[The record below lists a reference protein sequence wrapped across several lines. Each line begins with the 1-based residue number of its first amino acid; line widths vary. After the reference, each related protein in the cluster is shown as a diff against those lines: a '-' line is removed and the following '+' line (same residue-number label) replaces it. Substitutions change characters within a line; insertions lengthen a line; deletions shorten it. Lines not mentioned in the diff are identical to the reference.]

1 MKILILAAFLTLP
14 IISVKEYKQSP
25 ETKPYMI
32 WIEPS
37 ELKGILRVHDNRGF
51 GVMTDSEFILT
62 VLIERMK

>member
-1 MKILILAAFLTLP
+1 MKTATLILLLLP
-14 IISVKEYKQSP
+14 LKSSVKEYKPAP

-51 GVMTDSEFILT
+51 GMMTDSEFILT
-62 VLIERMK
+62 VLIERIK